1 MVTTS
6 HATGL
11 EKALI
16 TGSGLQNGKGGGEEV
31 FSLQKRGAKM
41 F

>member
-11 EKALI
+11 EKTLFVYVCFGKI
-16 TGSGLQNGKGGGEEV
+16 LKSIRTGMGRKDGNLGY
-31 FSLQKRGAKM
+31 
-41 F
+41 